1 VTIGGAPGAGTTL
14 SLFIPRVDTPA
25 PARADDTAP
34 AGEVPAGLKVLLVED
49 DAEVRAVA
57 LAFLKA
63 LRCEVSAVASGEQA
77 LAMLGRDVPFELLVS
92 DIALGAGMRGT
103 ALAARA
109 RERLPRIAVLLVSGF
124 SEELLA
130 ADRDAPPDWELL
142 PKPYTREA
150 LGQAIARALAALP
163 PR

>member
-1 VTIGGAPGAGTTL
+1 VTIGGAPGSGTTL
-14 SLFIPRVDTPA
+14 SLFLPRAAAAAA
-25 PARADDTAP
+25 PRSDDTAP
-34 AGEVPAGLKVLLVED
+34 SGEVPAGLNVLLVED

-63 LRCEVSAVASGEQA
+63 LRCEVSAAASGEQA
-77 LAMLGRDVPFELLVS
+77 LAMLDQQADFDLLLS

-103 ALAARA
+103 ALAARV
-109 RERLPRIAVLLVSGF
+109 RERLPGIAVLLVSGF

-130 ADRDAPPDWELL
+130 ADRDAPADWELL

-150 LGQAIARALAALP
+150 LGEALVRALAALP